1 MAARSGHPQCRHALR
16 GLPVVNARSTVIRER
31 SALAAAL
38 IQRRGAG
45 ANRNRAVIL
54 ASCIAHAG
62 KPRTAYAGT
71 ELALAITHRR
81 NLLYSTCLFC
91 HTALGR
97 NEVLEAFPVGRRLA
111 FDAHRGRLWVVC
123 RHCRNWNLS
132 PLESRWEA
140 VEDCERIFR
149 ATPTRVSTE
158 HIGLAVLSEGLELV
172 RVGKPLRP
180 EFAAWRYGARRRRRR
195 LHTVSAAAST
205 ALHTGVAMIV
215 GVAASA
221 VSVAV
226 TASGSRVIRDTLL
239 RGLEQAE
246 SRVNH
251 DRVLARVRM
260 PGGALHALQFNHLA
274 RLEIIADGAD
284 RPWILRLA
292 HRFGITDLQGAH
304 AVHVA
309 GQVLSRINVDVGSS
323 REIRD
328 ATRRIT
334 DVGDAERYIR
344 ASSALRVTRR
354 RKNSIF
360 WDDSVGVL
368 GLTPVERIALE
379 IAVNE
384 DAERSAM
391 QGELAALEAAWRDAE
406 EIAAIADSLFV
417 TP

>member
-1 MAARSGHPQCRHALR
+1 M
-16 GLPVVNARSTVIRER
+16 
-31 SALAAAL
+31 
-38 IQRRGAG
+38 
-45 ANRNRAVIL
+45 
-54 ASCIAHAG
+54 
-62 KPRTAYAGT
+62 
-71 ELALAITHRR
+71 
-81 NLLYSTCLFC
+81 YSTCLFC

-97 NEVLEAFPVGRRLA
+97 NEVLDVFPVGRRLA

-140 VEDCERIFR
+140 VEGCERIFR

-195 LHTVSAAAST
+195 LLGVGAAAST
-205 ALHTGVAMIV
+205 ALHTGTAMML
-215 GVAASA
+215 GVAASVA
-221 VSVAV
+221 SIAV

-239 RGLEQAE
+239 RGLEHAE
-246 SRVNH
+246 SRVSH

-274 RLEIIADGAD
+274 RLEIIAHAD
-284 RPWILRLA
+284 DLPWTLRLA

-323 REIRD
+323 LEIRD

-334 DVGDAERYIR
+334 DAGDADRYIR

-406 EIAAIADSLFV
+406 EIAAIADGMFV